1 MLEQAEE
8 VEPSDDIEEVRR
20 VMFETDSWDLC
31 IKSAVWFGQRVP
43 QKRRNVGRGAA
54 ANQKD
59 PVTEFFEDT
68 VTLASAIEDLE
79 SISEIY
85 TESSTQHGREWGEPA
100 VREKWL
106 KEVKAITTCSGIIEP
121 LIQLD
126 DAMSLPCSVLKKPG
140 QSPDGEVKL

>member
-1 MLEQAEE
+1 MKEEKPEQKEDEEKKEEKTPNEVLEQAEE
-8 VEPSDDIEEVRR
+8 VEPSDGIEEIRR

-68 VTLASAIEDLE
+68 VTLESAIEDL
-79 SISEIY
+79 
-85 TESSTQHGREWGEPA
+85 
-100 VREKWL
+100 
-106 KEVKAITTCSGIIEP
+106 
-121 LIQLD
+121 
-126 DAMSLPCSVLKKPG
+126 
-140 QSPDGEVKL
+140 